1 MPIKKLSI
9 LLFLISMS
17 FATKA
22 QYNEAMCILLK
33 QQMHEFR
40 FNTSNKNYRSAAR
53 SFEKNCQNPTPVHNE
68 AALENIAEQTIDS
81 PPVSV
86 NKVNRSNGH
95 SGAIL
100 GTPEETAAP
109 EANAINESE
118 QADTTAEQAI
128 LTNRVNDEPAAPES
142 PQVES
147 IPSNDLAT
155 TTEQPKQSA
164 AETVVEPVIEAIKE
178 PTEIS
183 PEFEPQTPVQEP
195 VATETDNAQ
204 INNTPIPEPTPAPVQ
219 NNEVSSSSSL
229 LVPSLIVLLILLIA
243 GLVIVRIRQNKQ
255 DDSESELA
263 QDLLHAQA
271 IKAAAEAKTQKNQN
285 DSDFLAPEQTPE
297 LNSSSAYDSNTSAP
311 YDSFSASENQQ
322 PEKQEDDFASFNA
335 TTEDQAPTDDMWAD
349 LNYAQNKQ
357 STALIDDEPEQAEE
371 NEPEEPR
378 FSSSSF
384 GFDEYKAPVTDDEP
398 ALEQPEESD
407 SEEPRFSA
415 SSFGFDE
422 YKTPVTDDE
431 PALEQ
436 AEESEHEEP
445 RFSASSFGFDEY
457 KAPTIDDE
465 PALEQPE
472 ESEPE
477 EPRFSSSSFGFDE
490 YKTPITDDE
499 PALEQPEES
508 DSEEPSF
515 SASSFGFDEYKA
527 PVTDDEPALEQPE
540 ENEPEE
546 PSFSSSSFGFE
557 EYKAPITDDEPALEQ
572 PEENEP
578 EEPSFSSSS
587 FGFDEY
593 KTPNT
598 EEKPKHDDVPE
609 YDLSSLVN
617 EDLSFT
623 EDFNKSDQTPTHEI
637 SEDDDISDD
646 DLAKALQAL
655 ELELQDEPVS
665 FDDTEQDDT
674 PTISL
679 DESHQGKDA
688 YSAGEET
695 TDQQKEDVLPDDEQT
710 DEKPNNPFANLSL
723 DPAWDPESNEKPVIE
738 NKAKQPKSQA
748 LIDAE
753 ERAKKF
759 KTDD

>member
-109 EANAINESE
+109 EANAINERE

-128 LTNRVNDEPAAPES
+128 LTNRVNDEPAAPET

-155 TTEQPKQSA
+155 MQEQPKQNA

-195 VATETDNAQ
+195 VATETNNAQ
-204 INNTPIPEPTPAPVQ
+204 TNNTPIPEPTPAPVQ

-255 DDSESELA
+255 NDSDSELA

-271 IKAAAEAKTQKNQN
+271 IKAAAEAKAQKNQN
-285 DSDFLAPEQTPE
+285 DSDFLAPEPTPE

-322 PEKQEDDFASFNA
+322 PEKQEDDFTSFNA
-335 TTEDQAPTDDMWAD
+335 TTEEQAPTDDTWAD

-357 STALIDDEPEQAEE
+357 STALIDNEPEQAEE

-384 GFDEYKAPVTDDEP
+384 GFDEYKAPIT
-398 ALEQPEESD
+398 
-407 SEEPRFSA
+407 
-415 SSFGFDE
+415 
-422 YKTPVTDDE
+422 
-431 PALEQ
+431 
-436 AEESEHEEP
+436 
-445 RFSASSFGFDEY
+445 
-457 KAPTIDDE
+457 DDE

-490 YKTPITDDE
+490 YK
-499 PALEQPEES
+499 
-508 DSEEPSF
+508 
-515 SASSFGFDEYKA
+515 
-527 PVTDDEPALEQPE
+527 
-540 ENEPEE
+540 
-546 PSFSSSSFGFE
+546 
-557 EYKAPITDDEPALEQ
+557 APITDDEPALEQ
-572 PEENEP
+572 PEASEP

-609 YDLSSLVN
+609 YDLSSLAN

-623 EDFNKSDQTPTHEI
+623 EDFSKTDQTPTHEI
-637 SEDDDISDD
+637 SADDDISDD

-688 YSAGEET
+688 YSADAET
-695 TDQQKEDVLPDDEQT
+695 ADQQKEDVLPDDEQT

>member
-546 PSFSSSSFGFE
+546 PSFSSSSFGF
-557 EYKAPITDDEPALEQ
+557 
-572 PEENEP
+572 
-578 EEPSFSSSS
+578 
-587 FGFDEY
+587 DEY

>member
-100 GTPEETAAP
+100 GTPEETTAP

-128 LTNRVNDEPAAPES
+128 LTNRVNDEPAAPET

-204 INNTPIPEPTPAPVQ
+204 INNTPLPEPTPAPVQ

-243 GLVIVRIRQNKQ
+243 GLVIVRIRQSKQ
-255 DDSESELA
+255 NDSDSELA

-285 DSDFLAPEQTPE
+285 DSDFLAPEPTPE

-322 PEKQEDDFASFNA
+322 PEKQEDDFTSFNA
-335 TTEDQAPTDDMWAD
+335 TTEEQAPTDDTWAD

-371 NEPEEPR
+371 SEPEESEPEEPRFSSSSFGFDEYKAPTTDDEPALEQPEENEPKEPRFSSSSFGFDEYKAPVTDDEPALEQPEESEPEEPR

-398 ALEQPEESD
+398 ALEQPEES
-407 SEEPRFSA
+407 E
-415 SSFGFDE
+415 
-422 YKTPVTDDE
+422 
-431 PALEQ
+431 
-436 AEESEHEEP
+436 
-445 RFSASSFGFDEY
+445 
-457 KAPTIDDE
+457 
-465 PALEQPE
+465 
-472 ESEPE
+472 
-477 EPRFSSSSFGFDE
+477 
-490 YKTPITDDE
+490 
-499 PALEQPEES
+499 
-508 DSEEPSF
+508 
-515 SASSFGFDEYKA
+515 
-527 PVTDDEPALEQPE
+527 
-540 ENEPEE
+540 
-546 PSFSSSSFGFE
+546 
-557 EYKAPITDDEPALEQ
+557 
-572 PEENEP
+572 
-578 EEPSFSSSS
+578 
-587 FGFDEY
+587 
-593 KTPNT
+593 
-598 EEKPKHDDVPE
+598 
-609 YDLSSLVN
+609 
-617 EDLSFT
+617 
-623 EDFNKSDQTPTHEI
+623 
-637 SEDDDISDD
+637 
-646 DLAKALQAL
+646 
-655 ELELQDEPVS
+655 
-665 FDDTEQDDT
+665 
-674 PTISL
+674 
-679 DESHQGKDA
+679 
-688 YSAGEET
+688 
-695 TDQQKEDVLPDDEQT
+695 
-710 DEKPNNPFANLSL
+710 
-723 DPAWDPESNEKPVIE
+723 
-738 NKAKQPKSQA
+738 
-748 LIDAE
+748 
-753 ERAKKF
+753 
-759 KTDD
+759 

>member
-100 GTPEETAAP
+100 GTPEETTAP

-128 LTNRVNDEPAAPES
+128 LTNRVNDEPAAPET

-195 VATETDNAQ
+195 VATETENAQ

-243 GLVIVRIRQNKQ
+243 GLVIVRIRQSKQ
-255 DDSESELA
+255 NDSDSELA

-285 DSDFLAPEQTPE
+285 DSDFLAPEPTPE

-311 YDSFSASENQQ
+311 YDSYSASEKQQ

-335 TTEDQAPTDDMWAD
+335 TTEEQAPTDDTWAD

-384 GFDEYKAPVTDDEP
+384 GFDEYKAP
-398 ALEQPEESD
+398 
-407 SEEPRFSA
+407 
-415 SSFGFDE
+415 
-422 YKTPVTDDE
+422 
-431 PALEQ
+431 
-436 AEESEHEEP
+436 
-445 RFSASSFGFDEY
+445 
-457 KAPTIDDE
+457 TIDDE
-465 PALEQPE
+465 PAQEQPE

-557 EYKAPITDDEPALEQ
+557 EYKAPVTDDEPALEQ
-572 PEENEP
+572 PEASEP

-623 EDFNKSDQTPTHEI
+623 EDFSKSDQTPTHEI
-637 SEDDDISDD
+637 SADDDISDD

>member
-100 GTPEETAAP
+100 GTPEETTAP

-128 LTNRVNDEPAAPES
+128 LTNRVNDEPAAPET

-204 INNTPIPEPTPAPVQ
+204 INNTPLPEPTPAPVQ

-243 GLVIVRIRQNKQ
+243 GLVIVRIRQSKQ
-255 DDSESELA
+255 NDSDSELA

-285 DSDFLAPEQTPE
+285 DSDFLAPEPTPE

-322 PEKQEDDFASFNA
+322 PEKQEDDFTSFNA
-335 TTEDQAPTDDMWAD
+335 TTEEQAPTDDTWAD

-371 NEPEEPR
+371 
-378 FSSSSF
+378 
-384 GFDEYKAPVTDDEP
+384 
-398 ALEQPEESD
+398 
-407 SEEPRFSA
+407 SE
-415 SSFGFDE
+415 
-422 YKTPVTDDE
+422 
-431 PALEQ
+431 
-436 AEESEHEEP
+436 
-445 RFSASSFGFDEY
+445 
-457 KAPTIDDE
+457 
-465 PALEQPE
+465 PE

-477 EPRFSSSSFGFDE
+477 EPR
-490 YKTPITDDE
+490 
-499 PALEQPEES
+499 
-508 DSEEPSF
+508 
-515 SASSFGFDEYKA
+515 
-527 PVTDDEPALEQPE
+527 
-540 ENEPEE
+540 
-546 PSFSSSSFGFE
+546 
-557 EYKAPITDDEPALEQ
+557 
-572 PEENEP
+572 
-578 EEPSFSSSS
+578 FSSSS

-609 YDLSSLVN
+609 YDLSSLAN

-623 EDFNKSDQTPTHEI
+623 EDFSKTDQTPTHEI
-637 SEDDDISDD
+637 SADDDISDD

-688 YSAGEET
+688 YSADEEM

>member
-118 QADTTAEQAI
+118 QADTIAEQAI
-128 LTNRVNDEPAAPES
+128 LTNRVNDEPAAPET

-155 TTEQPKQSA
+155 TPEQPKQSA

-219 NNEVSSSSSL
+219 DNEVSSSSSL

-255 DDSESELA
+255 NDSDSELA

-271 IKAAAEAKTQKNQN
+271 IKAAAEAKAQKNQN
-285 DSDFLAPEQTPE
+285 DSDFLAPEPTPE

-311 YDSFSASENQQ
+311 YDSYSASEKQQ

-335 TTEDQAPTDDMWAD
+335 TTEEQAPTDDTWAD

-357 STALIDDEPEQAEE
+357 STVLIDNEPEQAEE
-371 NEPEEPR
+371 SEPEEPR
-378 FSSSSF
+378 FSSSSFGFDEYKTPVTDDEPAQEQPEESEPEEPSFSASSF

-407 SEEPRFSA
+407 SEEPRFSS

-422 YKTPVTDDE
+422 YKSPVTDDE

-436 AEESEHEEP
+436 P
-445 RFSASSFGFDEY
+445 
-457 KAPTIDDE
+457 K
-465 PALEQPE
+465 

-477 EPRFSSSSFGFDE
+477 EPNFSS
-490 YKTPITDDE
+490 
-499 PALEQPEES
+499 
-508 DSEEPSF
+508 
-515 SASSFGFDEYKA
+515 SSFGFDEYKA

-540 ENEPEE
+540 ASEPEE
-546 PSFSSSSFGFE
+546 PR
-557 EYKAPITDDEPALEQ
+557 
-572 PEENEP
+572 
-578 EEPSFSSSS
+578 FSSSS

-617 EDLSFT
+617 DDLSFT
-623 EDFNKSDQTPTHEI
+623 EDFSKTDQTPTHEI
-637 SEDDDISDD
+637 SADDDISDD

-688 YSAGEET
+688 YSADAET
-695 TDQQKEDVLPDDEQT
+695 ADQQKEDVLPDDEQT

-723 DPAWDPESNEKPVIE
+723 DPAWDPESNEKPVIQ

>member
-86 NKVNRSNGH
+86 NKVNHSNGH

-100 GTPEETAAP
+100 GTPEETTAP

-128 LTNRVNDEPAAPES
+128 LTNRVNDEPAAPET

-204 INNTPIPEPTPAPVQ
+204 INNTPLPEPTPAPVQ

-243 GLVIVRIRQNKQ
+243 GLVIVRIRQSKQ
-255 DDSESELA
+255 NDSDSELA

-285 DSDFLAPEQTPE
+285 DSDFLAPEPTPE

-322 PEKQEDDFASFNA
+322 PEKQEDDFTSFNA
-335 TTEDQAPTDDMWAD
+335 TTEEQAPTDDTWAD

-371 NEPEEPR
+371 SEPEESEPEEPRFSSSSFGFDEYKAPTTDDEPALEQPEENEPKEPRFSSSSFGFDEYKAPVTDDEPALEQPEESEPEEPR

-398 ALEQPEESD
+398 ALEQPEQ
-407 SEEPRFSA
+407 SEPEGPRFS
-415 SSFGFDE
+415 S
-422 YKTPVTDDE
+422 
-431 PALEQ
+431 
-436 AEESEHEEP
+436 
-445 RFSASSFGFDEY
+445 SSFGFDEY
-457 KAPTIDDE
+457 KAPVTDDE
-465 PALEQPE
+465 PAQEQPE

-490 YKTPITDDE
+490 YK
-499 PALEQPEES
+499 
-508 DSEEPSF
+508 
-515 SASSFGFDEYKA
+515 A

-540 ENEPEE
+540 A
-546 PSFSSSSFGFE
+546 S
-557 EYKAPITDDEPALEQ
+557 
-572 PEENEP
+572 EP

-609 YDLSSLVN
+609 YDLSSLAN

-623 EDFNKSDQTPTHEI
+623 EDFSKTDQTPTHEI
-637 SEDDDISDD
+637 SADDDISDD

-688 YSAGEET
+688 YSADEEM

>member
-109 EANAINESE
+109 EANAINERE

-128 LTNRVNDEPAAPES
+128 LTNRVNDEPAAPET

-155 TTEQPKQSA
+155 MQEQPKQNA

-195 VATETDNAQ
+195 VATETNNAQ
-204 INNTPIPEPTPAPVQ
+204 TNNTPIPEPTPAPVQ

-255 DDSESELA
+255 NDSDSELA

-271 IKAAAEAKTQKNQN
+271 IKAAAEAKAQKNQN
-285 DSDFLAPEQTPE
+285 DSDFLAPEPTPE

-322 PEKQEDDFASFNA
+322 PEKQEDDFTSFNA
-335 TTEDQAPTDDMWAD
+335 TTEEQAPTDDTWAD

-357 STALIDDEPEQAEE
+357 STALIDNEPEQAEE

-384 GFDEYKAPVTDDEP
+384 GFDEYKAPLTDDEP
-398 ALEQPEESD
+398 ALEQPEQSD
-407 SEEPRFSA
+407 SEEPR
-415 SSFGFDE
+415 
-422 YKTPVTDDE
+422 
-431 PALEQ
+431 
-436 AEESEHEEP
+436 
-445 RFSASSFGFDEY
+445 
-457 KAPTIDDE
+457 
-465 PALEQPE
+465 
-472 ESEPE
+472 
-477 EPRFSSSSFGFDE
+477 
-490 YKTPITDDE
+490 
-499 PALEQPEES
+499 
-508 DSEEPSF
+508 
-515 SASSFGFDEYKA
+515 
-527 PVTDDEPALEQPE
+527 
-540 ENEPEE
+540 
-546 PSFSSSSFGFE
+546 
-557 EYKAPITDDEPALEQ
+557 
-572 PEENEP
+572 
-578 EEPSFSSSS
+578 FSSSS

-609 YDLSSLVN
+609 YDLSSLAN

-623 EDFNKSDQTPTHEI
+623 EDFSKTDQTPTHEI
-637 SEDDDISDD
+637 SADDDISDD

-688 YSAGEET
+688 YSADAET
-695 TDQQKEDVLPDDEQT
+695 ADQQKEDVLPDDEQT

>member
-128 LTNRVNDEPAAPES
+128 LTNRVNDEPAAPET

-155 TTEQPKQSA
+155 MQEQPKQNA

-195 VATETDNAQ
+195 VATETNNAQ
-204 INNTPIPEPTPAPVQ
+204 INNTPLPEPTPAPVQ

-255 DDSESELA
+255 NDSDSELA

-271 IKAAAEAKTQKNQN
+271 IKAAAEAKAQKNQN
-285 DSDFLAPEQTPE
+285 DSDFLAPEPTPE

-322 PEKQEDDFASFNA
+322 PEKQEDDFTSFNA
-335 TTEDQAPTDDMWAD
+335 TTEEQAPTDDTWAD
-349 LNYAQNKQ
+349 PNYAQNKQ
-357 STALIDDEPEQAEE
+357 STALIDNEPEQAEE

-384 GFDEYKAPVTDDEP
+384 GFDEYKAPTTDDEP
-398 ALEQPEESD
+398 AQ
-407 SEEPRFSA
+407 
-415 SSFGFDE
+415 
-422 YKTPVTDDE
+422 
-431 PALEQ
+431 
-436 AEESEHEEP
+436 
-445 RFSASSFGFDEY
+445 
-457 KAPTIDDE
+457 
-465 PALEQPE
+465 EQPE

-490 YKTPITDDE
+490 YKTPVTDDE
-499 PALEQPEES
+499 PALDQPEASEP
-508 DSEEPSF
+508 EEPSF

-527 PVTDDEPALEQPE
+527 PV
-540 ENEPEE
+540 
-546 PSFSSSSFGFE
+546 
-557 EYKAPITDDEPALEQ
+557 TDDEPALEQ

-637 SEDDDISDD
+637 SADDDISDD

-688 YSAGEET
+688 YSADEET
-695 TDQQKEDVLPDDEQT
+695 ADQQKEDVLTDDEQT
-710 DEKPNNPFANLSL
+710 DEKPKNPFANLSL

-759 KTDD
+759 KTYD

>member
-128 LTNRVNDEPAAPES
+128 LTNRVNDEPAAPET

-155 TTEQPKQSA
+155 MQEQPKQNA

-195 VATETDNAQ
+195 VATETNNAQ
-204 INNTPIPEPTPAPVQ
+204 INNTPLPEPTPAPVQ

-255 DDSESELA
+255 NDSDSELA

-271 IKAAAEAKTQKNQN
+271 IKAAAEAKAQKNQN
-285 DSDFLAPEQTPE
+285 DSDFLAPEPTPE

-322 PEKQEDDFASFNA
+322 PEKQEDDFTSFNA
-335 TTEDQAPTDDMWAD
+335 TTEEQAPTDDTWAD
-349 LNYAQNKQ
+349 PNYAQNKQ
-357 STALIDDEPEQAEE
+357 STALIDNEPEQAEENEPEEPRFSSSSFGFDEYKAPTTDDEPAQEQPEESEPEEPRFSSSSFGFDEYKAPVTDDEPALEQPEE

-398 ALEQPEESD
+398 ALEQPEENEP
-407 SEEPRFSA
+407 EEPRFS
-415 SSFGFDE
+415 S
-422 YKTPVTDDE
+422 
-431 PALEQ
+431 
-436 AEESEHEEP
+436 
-445 RFSASSFGFDEY
+445 SSFGFDEY
-457 KAPTIDDE
+457 KAPTTDDE
-465 PALEQPE
+465 PAQEQPE

-490 YKTPITDDE
+490 YK
-499 PALEQPEES
+499 
-508 DSEEPSF
+508 
-515 SASSFGFDEYKA
+515 A
-527 PVTDDEPALEQPE
+527 PV
-540 ENEPEE
+540 
-546 PSFSSSSFGFE
+546 
-557 EYKAPITDDEPALEQ
+557 TDDEPALEQ

-637 SEDDDISDD
+637 SADDDISDD

-688 YSAGEET
+688 YSADEET
-695 TDQQKEDVLPDDEQT
+695 ADQQKEDVLTDDEQT
-710 DEKPNNPFANLSL
+710 DEKPKNPFANLSL

-759 KTDD
+759 KTYD

>member
-128 LTNRVNDEPAAPES
+128 LTNRVNDEPAAPET

-155 TTEQPKQSA
+155 MQEQPKQNA

-195 VATETDNAQ
+195 VATETNNAQ
-204 INNTPIPEPTPAPVQ
+204 TNNTPIPEPTPAPVQ

-255 DDSESELA
+255 NDSDSELA

-271 IKAAAEAKTQKNQN
+271 IKAAAEAKAQKNQN
-285 DSDFLAPEQTPE
+285 DSDFLAPEPTPE

-322 PEKQEDDFASFNA
+322 PEKQEDDFTNFNA
-335 TTEDQAPTDDMWAD
+335 TTEEQAPTDDTWAD

-357 STALIDDEPEQAEE
+357 STALIDNEPEQAEE

-384 GFDEYKAPVTDDEP
+384 GFDEYKAPTTDDEP
-398 ALEQPEESD
+398 AQEQPEEN
-407 SEEPRFSA
+407 
-415 SSFGFDE
+415 
-422 YKTPVTDDE
+422 
-431 PALEQ
+431 
-436 AEESEHEEP
+436 
-445 RFSASSFGFDEY
+445 
-457 KAPTIDDE
+457 
-465 PALEQPE
+465 
-472 ESEPE
+472 EPE

-490 YKTPITDDE
+490 YK
-499 PALEQPEES
+499 
-508 DSEEPSF
+508 
-515 SASSFGFDEYKA
+515 
-527 PVTDDEPALEQPE
+527 
-540 ENEPEE
+540 
-546 PSFSSSSFGFE
+546 
-557 EYKAPITDDEPALEQ
+557 APITDDEPALEQ
-572 PEENEP
+572 PEASEP

-623 EDFNKSDQTPTHEI
+623 EDFSKTDQTPTHEI
-637 SEDDDISDD
+637 SADDDISDD

-688 YSAGEET
+688 YSADEET

>member
-407 SEEPRFSA
+407 SEEP
-415 SSFGFDE
+415 
-422 YKTPVTDDE
+422 
-431 PALEQ
+431 
-436 AEESEHEEP
+436 
-445 RFSASSFGFDEY
+445 
-457 KAPTIDDE
+457 
-465 PALEQPE
+465 
-472 ESEPE
+472 
-477 EPRFSSSSFGFDE
+477 
-490 YKTPITDDE
+490 
-499 PALEQPEES
+499 
-508 DSEEPSF
+508 SF